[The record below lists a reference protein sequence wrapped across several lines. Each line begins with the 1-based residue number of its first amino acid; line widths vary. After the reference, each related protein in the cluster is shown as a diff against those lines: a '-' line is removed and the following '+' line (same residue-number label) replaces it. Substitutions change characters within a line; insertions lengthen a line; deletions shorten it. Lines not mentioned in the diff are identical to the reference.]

1 MKTESKQ
8 VTKKAA
14 DPQQSHASKLDQIK
28 TGKKNVRTTGGS
40 EQKKIVITG
49 KDYANSN
56 ESLKFDLE
64 SSRIYYSFSNLP
76 VAYDL
81 THGTSFVD

>member
-1 MKTESKQ
+1 L
-8 VTKKAA
+8 KKA

-49 KDYANSN
+49 KNGSKIKKERFMNDY
-56 ESLKFDLE
+56 K
-64 SSRIYYSFSNLP
+64 
-76 VAYDL
+76 
-81 THGTSFVD
+81 

>member
-1 MKTESKQ
+1 MKAE
-8 VTKKAA
+8 TKKVMKKA

-49 KDYANSN
+49 KDGSKIIQNQTETKTEETAV
-56 ESLKFDLE
+56 LRK
-64 SSRIYYSFSNLP
+64 
-76 VAYDL
+76 
-81 THGTSFVD
+81 

>member
-49 KDYANSN
+49 KDGSKIIQNQK
-56 ESLKFDLE
+56 LKRLQSYVKRE
-64 SSRIYYSFSNLP
+64 IMLCTKLN
-76 VAYDL
+76 
-81 THGTSFVD
+81 